1 MPYLGRR
8 STMRGKCRASFSYL
22 AAGQPVMPSVL
33 VVGFVLLPCAA
44 LLSVLAVVV
53 VPPCAACRAS
63 KQLWP

>member
-1 MPYLGRR
+1 
-8 STMRGKCRASFSYL
+8 KCRASFSYL